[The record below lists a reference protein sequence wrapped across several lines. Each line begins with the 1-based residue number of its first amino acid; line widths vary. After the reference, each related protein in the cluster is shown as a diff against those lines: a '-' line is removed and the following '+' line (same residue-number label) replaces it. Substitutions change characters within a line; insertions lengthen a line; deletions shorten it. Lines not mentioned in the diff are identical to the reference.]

1 MSEVI
6 KRYTFFAY
14 LDDDVAEL
22 DCHEE
27 EDGDYVLASDYD
39 RDTKALEDKARSQHA
54 RDSVELRDLCSQR
67 DGFKAELWRVK
78 EERDSQQR
86 IAITAMAELAELKA
100 VMAESLDNYRAML
113 HASEA
118 QVEELKAKMEGAV
131 LVPVELIE
139 HVKHAR
145 KLLGGNGAP
154 EWQREKLR
162 QKLTDLLA
170 NALLAAPQRPAI
182 VAALQAECKGLED
195 EVNKLERN
203 LAAAPSREG
212 EV

>member
-1 MSEVI
+1 MSGV
-6 KRYTFFAY
+6 KRTKHIDIFGNKH
-14 LDDDVAEL
+14 V
-22 DCHEE
+22 C
-27 EDGDYVLASDYD
+27 VKASDYD
-39 RDTKALEDKARSQHA
+39 KLAGEHAELISGMKENMAEVIEDLH
-54 RDSVELRDLCSQR
+54 
-67 DGFKAELWRVK
+67 AELWRAK
-78 EERDSQQR
+78 EERDKL
-86 IAITAMAELAELKA
+86 AAELAELKA
-100 VMAESLDNYRAML
+100 VMAESLDNYRSML

-118 QVEELKAKMEGAV
+118 QVEELKLQNELIVLGWEKLKAKMEGMV

-170 NALLAAPQRPAI
+170 NTLLTAPQRPAI

-203 LAAAPSREG
+203 LAAAPS
-212 EV
+212 